1 MLRLFLTLTLLFFN
15 LYACKGGYNSCKAK
29 IQDSKS
35 IQNKQLYL
43 IVKKHQRLLYSNKK
57 PSGKILK
64 HDPYLSLYLVE
75 DKKGFSYPFTIN
87 NRLRLG
93 VAVVD
98 NKRAIEGKILK
109 RQIGLN
115 EFATFSE
122 PLFFPSVVM
131 TSCCSL
137 EGIVTPKGIIE
148 KEYIQHFLE
157 VKKVSYADIGIR
169 IYDKKKLV
177 FVKAINPFIKGNPFK
192 IGDCIISF
200 DGKKV
205 RDAADLMRWILFSKI
220 GSMHKV
226 KLKRDGKMFSFSV
239 KSQNRFG
246 GGKLSDT
253 FLEFLGISFDKHLKV
268 VKIAPK
274 ARKYQLKIGDKLVQ
288 INEQN
293 IKNEQ
298 QISKI
303 ISQKKDGA
311 YLLFERYDFQFFVKV
326 N

>member
-1 MLRLFLTLTLLFFN
+1 M
-15 LYACKGGYNSCKAK
+15 K
-29 IQDSKS
+29 DSKS

-43 IVKKHQRLLYSNKK
+43 IITKHQRLLYSNKK

-75 DKKGFSYPFTIN
+75 DKKGFAYPFEIN

-93 VAVVD
+93 VAAVD

-109 RQIGLN
+109 RQVGLN
-115 EFATFSE
+115 ELATFSE
-122 PLFFPSVVM
+122 ALFVPSVLL

-148 KEYIQHFLE
+148 KEYIQHFLK
-157 VKKVSYADIGIR
+157 VKKVEYSDIGVR
-169 IYDKKKLV
+169 VYDKHKLV
-177 FVKAINPFIKGNPFK
+177 FIKAINPFIKENPFK

-205 RDAADLMRWILFSKI
+205 RDAADLMQWILFSKR
-220 GSMHKV
+220 GSLHKV
-226 KLKRDGKMFSFSV
+226 KVKRDGKVLLFSV

-274 ARKYQLKIGDKLVQ
+274 ARKYQLKIGDKLLQ
-288 INEQN
+288 INKQN

-311 YLLFERYDFQFFVKV
+311 YLLFERYNFQFFVKV